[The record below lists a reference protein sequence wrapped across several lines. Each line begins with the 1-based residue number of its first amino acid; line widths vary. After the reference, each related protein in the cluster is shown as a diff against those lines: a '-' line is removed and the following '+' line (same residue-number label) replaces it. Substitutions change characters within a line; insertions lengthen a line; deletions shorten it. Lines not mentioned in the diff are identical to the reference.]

1 MCWKD
6 EALGAPMRKKP
17 RLSDNHRYTD
27 LSGQAKCLIGTN
39 SLTHE
44 KYKYALKNHPKTMQ
58 DLGEYSVLTR
68 FLMCPGGKWKDSTWA
83 EHKAAMLSAG
93 LNEAGM
99 KKYNLNEANMCLHF
113 GSRLEARSLWVAQ
126 FDEAVKTSGY
136 DFAGIGSPYHTKKRT
151 ADGTGAGVENN
162 CVVGKEESRGE
173 FDMPNPKSEARG
185 ESLRTPLKFAKSEAR
200 GEFAMP
206 KPKHEKKRP
215 KTNMHGDN
223 GLAQQ
228 FFGCLNAKR
237 AEVEVRKGKPGKP
250 ISIGSFAA
258 SAAPPGRRH
267 VPGVAPNHGV
277 PSKPDVAGAAPNE
290 HTPPKPGITVYEVID
305 DSPEMMDTE
314 GFEDPRTQQKGIAL
328 VAPPPPPARPNA
340 HPHITTSAQYS

>member
-1 MCWKD
+1 MPSAERRAHEAKKDAEASAKRHAKGLPVAKEELTRLRALAGCYYVLIKLHLFLCRSREDRDNVMSWKD
-6 EALGAPMRKKP
+6 EDLGAPMRKK
-17 RLSDNHRYTD
+17 LKLLDNHRYTD

-126 FDEAVKTSGY
+126 FDGAVEKSGY

-185 ESLRTPLKFAKSEAR
+185 ESLRTPLKFALR
-200 GEFAMP
+200 GSVWLDKQPLRTTQAPFPCHYAHQTLE
-206 KPKHEKKRP
+206 
-215 KTNMHGDN
+215 T
-223 GLAQQ
+223 
-228 FFGCLNAKR
+228 
-237 AEVEVRKGKPGKP
+237 KPGC
-250 ISIGSFAA
+250 I
-258 SAAPPGRRH
+258 
-267 VPGVAPNHGV
+267 
-277 PSKPDVAGAAPNE
+277 
-290 HTPPKPGITVYEVID
+290 
-305 DSPEMMDTE
+305 
-314 GFEDPRTQQKGIAL
+314 
-328 VAPPPPPARPNA
+328 
-340 HPHITTSAQYS
+340 

>member
-1 MCWKD
+1 MSWKD
-6 EALGAPMRKKP
+6 EALGAPMRKK
-17 RLSDNHRYTD
+17 LKLLDDHRYTD

-151 ADGTGAGVENN
+151 ADGTGAGVENS

-185 ESLRTPLKFAKSEAR
+185 ESLRTPLKFALR
-200 GEFAMP
+200 GSVWLDKQPLRTTQAPFPCHYAHQTLE
-206 KPKHEKKRP
+206 
-215 KTNMHGDN
+215 T
-223 GLAQQ
+223 
-228 FFGCLNAKR
+228 
-237 AEVEVRKGKPGKP
+237 KPGC
-250 ISIGSFAA
+250 I
-258 SAAPPGRRH
+258 
-267 VPGVAPNHGV
+267 
-277 PSKPDVAGAAPNE
+277 
-290 HTPPKPGITVYEVID
+290 
-305 DSPEMMDTE
+305 
-314 GFEDPRTQQKGIAL
+314 
-328 VAPPPPPARPNA
+328 
-340 HPHITTSAQYS
+340 

>member
-1 MCWKD
+1 MESIGLGCATRHVKGLPSDKEELARLRALAGCYYVLIKLHLFLCRSREDRDNVMSWKD
-6 EALGAPMRKKP
+6 EALGAPMRKK
-17 RLSDNHRYTD
+17 LKLLDDHRYTD

-136 DFAGIGSPYHTKKRT
+136 DFSGIGSPYDTKKRT
-151 ADGTGAGVENN
+151 ANGTGAGGENN
-162 CVVGKEESRGE
+162 FAVGKA
-173 FDMPNPKSEARG
+173 P
-185 ESLRTPLKFAKSEAR
+185 SL
-200 GEFAMP
+200 GQ
-206 KPKHEKKRP
+206 
-215 KTNMHGDN
+215 G
-223 GLAQQ
+223 
-228 FFGCLNAKR
+228 
-237 AEVEVRKGKPGKP
+237 
-250 ISIGSFAA
+250 
-258 SAAPPGRRH
+258 
-267 VPGVAPNHGV
+267 
-277 PSKPDVAGAAPNE
+277 GAAETNP
-290 HTPPKPGITVYEVID
+290 V
-305 DSPEMMDTE
+305 
-314 GFEDPRTQQKGIAL
+314 L
-328 VAPPPPPARPNA
+328 VAPGHTRDSLWLDKQPLRTTQPSSISMPLRPPTGYKN
-340 HPHITTSAQYS
+340 TTHNGKKNGLPVMREMSRNGHHGP

>member
-1 MCWKD
+1 MPSAERRAHEAKKDAEASAKRHAKGLPPVAMEELTRLRTLAECYYVLIKLHLFLCRSREDRDNVMSWKD
-6 EALGAPMRKKP
+6 EALGAPMRKK
-17 RLSDNHRYTD
+17 LKLLDNHRYTD

-185 ESLRTPLKFAKSEAR
+185 ESLRTPLKFALR
-200 GEFAMP
+200 GSVWLDKQPLRTTQAPFPCHYAHQTLE
-206 KPKHEKKRP
+206 
-215 KTNMHGDN
+215 T
-223 GLAQQ
+223 
-228 FFGCLNAKR
+228 
-237 AEVEVRKGKPGKP
+237 KPGC
-250 ISIGSFAA
+250 I
-258 SAAPPGRRH
+258 
-267 VPGVAPNHGV
+267 
-277 PSKPDVAGAAPNE
+277 
-290 HTPPKPGITVYEVID
+290 
-305 DSPEMMDTE
+305 
-314 GFEDPRTQQKGIAL
+314 
-328 VAPPPPPARPNA
+328 
-340 HPHITTSAQYS
+340 